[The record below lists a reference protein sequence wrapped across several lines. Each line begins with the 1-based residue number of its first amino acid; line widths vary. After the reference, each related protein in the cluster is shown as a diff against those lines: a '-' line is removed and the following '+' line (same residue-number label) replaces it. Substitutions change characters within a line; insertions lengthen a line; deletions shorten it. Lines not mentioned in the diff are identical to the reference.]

1 MPDAIPWMPFYAADW
16 ITSHSVRAM
25 SLAERGLYITLISE
39 AWLAG
44 GSLPADLE
52 RLARIVGMTE
62 KELRQALEGP
72 LGEVWSTIEGRLV
85 NDRLAEIYAEQAAK
99 VERRRNAGRA
109 GGRASADGRSSNAE
123 RLLNDCST
131 IAPATPPESSTEEEV
146 EEDSEKE
153 IPPQSPPRRGGGS
166 KVAAWE
172 KLLADGAAFHHLR
185 DDPRWSALEVWL
197 AHLRE
202 RLPRAHTTGG
212 ARQALKRIA
221 EMTPERF
228 EAAVRHSIEGN
239 YQGLYEPRQNAQTTT
254 ARQSVWDL
262 VESGQIEIQEPT
274 R

>member
-25 SLAERGLYITLISE
+25 TMAERGLYITLLTE

-52 RLARIVGMTE
+52 RLARIVGTTE

-85 NDRLAEIYAEQAAK
+85 NDRLAEVYAEQVAK

-109 GGRASADGRSSNAE
+109 GGRASVDARSTTAE
-123 RLLNDCST
+123 RLPNDCST
-131 IAPATPPESSTEEEV
+131 IAQRLPGQSSTEVEV
-146 EEDSEKE
+146 EEEQEKE

-172 KLLADGAAFHHLR
+172 KLLAEGAAFHHLR
-185 DDPRWSALEVWL
+185 DDPRWPALEVWL

-202 RLPRAHTTGG
+202 RLPRAHTGNG
-212 ARQALKRIA
+212 ARQALKRIV
-221 EMTPERF
+221 EMTPARF

-239 YQGLYEPRQNAQTTT
+239 YQGLYEPRQNAQTTP

-262 VESGQIEIQEPT
+262 VESGQVEIQESH